1 MTDISSVNSTG
12 FFRLKT
18 ILGDQKA
25 VPPIQPIIPV
35 SRSAWWQGIVDGRY
49 PAGVKIGPRTTAWL
63 KSDIE
68 ELCNRLSGD
77 TK

>member
-1 MTDISSVNSTG
+1 MQTDTKITQSIG
-12 FFRLKT
+12 FYRLPTVLTK
-18 ILGDQKA
+18 
-25 VPPIQPIIPV
+25 IPV
-35 SRSAWWQGIVDGRY
+35 SRSAWWQGIKDGRY

-77 TK
+77 AK